1 MTTSSRAPLAAALV
15 LALALGSGTALAQ
28 APQPSAADLESA
40 RELYKDAKALRE
52 SGDLRGALQKFK
64 QAHAYGQTPVTALEL
79 GRTHMQLGEL
89 VEAREV
95 LLSIARMKVQ
105 PDETEK
111 SAAARQEGADLAEE
125 IRPKIPTLDITITGV
140 PESAPVELVIDGANV
155 PVVSLSAMRKTNPGT
170 HSIVVRSGSR
180 EAKSEVAVAAGE
192 TKPVTIALDGAG
204 STATTGTIAGP
215 ATAETPAGGR
225 SISPIVWA
233 GLGVGVAGLA
243 VGGVTGILAMGKASK
258 VDDACNGTVCPRSA
272 EKDVSNGRTMA
283 TISTIGFAA
292 GAAGLAAAAVGWF
305 VLSPPKQPTASAGV
319 RVKPIASPWFAG
331 VDGTF

>member
-1 MTTSSRAPLAAALV
+1 MTTSSRAPLAAAL
-15 LALALGSGTALAQ
+15 AIAIALGSSTALAQ

-125 IRPKIPTLDITITGV
+125 IRPKIPTLDIKVTGV
-140 PESAPVELVIDGANV
+140 PESAPVELVIDGASV
-155 PVVSLSAMRKTNPGT
+155 PVVSLSAVRKTNPGT
-170 HSIVVRSGSR
+170 HAIVARSGSR
-180 EAKSEVAVAAGE
+180 EAKSEVTVAAGE
-192 TKPVTIALDGAG
+192 TKAVTVALDGAG
-204 STATTGTIAGP
+204 STATGTIAGP
-215 ATAETPAGGR
+215 AKAETPAGGR
-225 SISPIVWA
+225 SISPVVWA
-233 GLGVGVAGLA
+233 GLGVGAAGLA

-292 GAAGLAAAAVGWF
+292 GAAGLAAAAIGWF
-305 VLSPPKQPTASAGV
+305 VLSPPKQATSSASV
-319 RVKPIASPWFAG
+319 RVKPIASPWFTG
-331 VDGTF
+331 LDGTF